1 MLNLLYPSHTVM
13 FKSKELET
21 GIFKM
26 KVNFNEYNEN
36 KFPRQI
42 KNSSE
47 MNERLFPRL
56 WV

>member
-26 KVNFNEYNEN
+26 RVNFNENNEN
-36 KFPRQI
+36 KNAP
-42 KNSSE
+42 SD
-47 MNERLFPRL
+47 
-56 WV
+56 